1 MEHSVASAMANLI
14 TLITESDPEGAYY
27 DMLDYDTVDEVKNWF
42 YGNGLTWGEVVE
54 IDVKRILNELEPLN
68 FIS

>member
-27 DMLDYDTVDEVKNWF
+27 DMLDYDKAIVDKYREAEWQD
-42 YGNGLTWGEVVE
+42 YSRW
-54 IDVKRILNELEPLN
+54 
-68 FIS
+68 S